1 MPLEDFYRPQ
11 DPDALQRENELLALE
26 HRFLRGRLGK
36 REEEAGSQLVS
47 AKRFQELERS
57 EAELKRSEVELA
69 RLQESNAQARRQL
82 EAIAASRTWRLG
94 HRLVKL
100 GRLLTLR
107 RSRRPDFDDLTVVR
121 APRSA
126 DGGSPDPEVP
136 PT

>member
-47 AKRFQELERS
+47 AKRFHELETS
-57 EAELKRSEVELA
+57 EAELKSSEMELA
-69 RLQESNAQARRQL
+69 RLQESSAQARRQL

-107 RSRRPDFDDLTVVR
+107 RSRRPDFDELPVVR
-121 APRSA
+121 GTSSA